1 MTLTG
6 LALGYT
12 IFENVSDISNPI
24 SQYHSD
30 NTQGD
35 TPPVEIA
42 IPVTI
47 SSSTGSVSIDGEL
60 VYDFIMTNRDF
71 QVPNTLYPD
80 GNTNEIE
87 TAHHHLNDNTLLS
100 AIELTGSA
108 SDGQVI
114 SFRVENGNDG
124 LWGMGSES
132 VTFTQLSG
140 SNVAPLD
147 TSLSYVEMVTH
158 PDGNEDVMV
167 NWMFDVNWN
176 WDDVESI
183 RWVATALDA
192 YGEFVW
198 PAVSFSGQG
207 NSKAV
212 ENDIQIESFEVR
224 DEYGRLLSNQ
234 FSTFYPFPVK
244 STNDVSVSGTVR
256 FQDASDARPK
266 ASDFLVG
273 LNMSGSLY
281 SMTMGKMDLSKPQS
295 IG

>member
-114 SFRVENGNDG
+114 SFRVEN
-124 LWGMGSES
+124 LSLIHISEP
-132 VTFTQLSG
+132 T
-140 SNVAPLD
+140 
-147 TSLSYVEMVTH
+147 
-158 PDGNEDVMV
+158 
-167 NWMFDVNWN
+167 
-176 WDDVESI
+176 
-183 RWVATALDA
+183 
-192 YGEFVW
+192 
-198 PAVSFSGQG
+198 
-207 NSKAV
+207 
-212 ENDIQIESFEVR
+212 
-224 DEYGRLLSNQ
+224 RL
-234 FSTFYPFPVK
+234 V
-244 STNDVSVSGTVR
+244 
-256 FQDASDARPK
+256 
-266 ASDFLVG
+266 
-273 LNMSGSLY
+273 
-281 SMTMGKMDLSKPQS
+281 
-295 IG
+295 

>member
-1 MTLTG
+1 
-6 LALGYT
+6 
-12 IFENVSDISNPI
+12 
-24 SQYHSD
+24 
-30 NTQGD
+30 
-35 TPPVEIA
+35 
-42 IPVTI
+42 
-47 SSSTGSVSIDGEL
+47 
-60 VYDFIMTNRDF
+60 MTNRDF

-124 LWGMGSES
+124 LWGMGSDP

-176 WDDVESI
+176 WDGCRI
-183 RWVATALDA
+183 
-192 YGEFVW
+192 Y
-198 PAVSFSGQG
+198 
-207 NSKAV
+207 
-212 ENDIQIESFEVR
+212 
-224 DEYGRLLSNQ
+224 
-234 FSTFYPFPVK
+234 
-244 STNDVSVSGTVR
+244 
-256 FQDASDARPK
+256 
-266 ASDFLVG
+266 
-273 LNMSGSLY
+273 
-281 SMTMGKMDLSKPQS
+281 TMGVYCS
-295 IG
+295 

>member
-1 MTLTG
+1 
-6 LALGYT
+6 
-12 IFENVSDISNPI
+12 
-24 SQYHSD
+24 
-30 NTQGD
+30 
-35 TPPVEIA
+35 
-42 IPVTI
+42 
-47 SSSTGSVSIDGEL
+47 
-60 VYDFIMTNRDF
+60 
-71 QVPNTLYPD
+71 
-80 GNTNEIE
+80 
-87 TAHHHLNDNTLLS
+87 
-100 AIELTGSA
+100 
-108 SDGQVI
+108 
-114 SFRVENGNDG
+114 
-124 LWGMGSES
+124 
-132 VTFTQLSG
+132 
-140 SNVAPLD
+140 
-147 TSLSYVEMVTH
+147 MVTH

-256 FQDASDARPK
+256 FQDASDARPQ
-266 ASDFLVG
+266 SLG
-273 LNMSGSLY
+273 LPGWTEHVRITLFHDHG
-281 SMTMGKMDLSKPQS
+281 GKWIFRNHSRLAELFDSW
-295 IG
+295 